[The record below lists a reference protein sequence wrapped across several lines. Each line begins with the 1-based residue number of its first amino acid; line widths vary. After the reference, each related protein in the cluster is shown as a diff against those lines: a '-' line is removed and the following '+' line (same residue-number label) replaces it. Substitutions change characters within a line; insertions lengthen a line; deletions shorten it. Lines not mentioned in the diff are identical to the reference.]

1 MFLKDKKILFFSA
14 QAFGYQ
20 NEIRAQM
27 ERLGAHVDYFDERPA
42 NTFIVKALIRINR
55 NLLSGYVDRYHAKII
70 GSTKDCR
77 YDYVFFIKGE
87 SISAANLKKIKEL
100 HPEATM
106 IIYHW
111 DSIANNGNALRILPV
126 FDRAFSFDKP
136 DCEKLGI
143 RFLPLFYLKDYE
155 HIADEKAGYEYDLL
169 FVGTVHSD
177 RYALLR
183 QVLTQVER
191 SGKRCF
197 FYMFFQSRILYYK
210 MKLQNKNLRGTSIR
224 DFRFTPLD
232 KNSLLELYRKSRT
245 VIDIQHPKQTGL
257 TMRCIET
264 VGAKRKLIT
273 TNPHIKEY
281 DFYDEN
287 NILAVNRENPIVPTG
302 FLESPY
308 REISAEVYENYR
320 IDHWL
325 KNIFDS

>member
-1 MFLKDKKILFFSA
+1 M
-14 QAFGYQ
+14 
-20 NEIRAQM
+20 
-27 ERLGAHVDYFDERPA
+27 
-42 NTFIVKALIRINR
+42 
-55 NLLSGYVDRYHAKII
+55 
-70 GSTKDCR
+70 
-77 YDYVFFIKGE
+77 
-87 SISAANLKKIKEL
+87 
-100 HPEATM
+100 HPEAKL

-143 RFLPLFYLKDYE
+143 RFLPLFYLNDYE
-155 HIADEKAGYEYDLL
+155 KLANKNNKYEYDLL
-169 FVGTVHSD
+169 FVGTVHCD
-177 RYALLR
+177 RYALLQ
-183 QVLTQVER
+183 QVLKQVER

-232 KNSLLELYRKSRT
+232 KNSLLELYRKSQAI
-245 VIDIQHPKQTGL
+245 IDIQHPKQTGL

-264 VGAKRKLIT
+264 MGSKRKLIT

-281 DFYDEN
+281 DFCNKN
-287 NILAVNRENPIVPTG
+287 NILVIDREKPVIPSE
-302 FLESPY
+302 FLKLPY
-308 REISAEVYENYR
+308 REIPSEIYRQYR

-325 KNIFDS
+325 QTIFDS